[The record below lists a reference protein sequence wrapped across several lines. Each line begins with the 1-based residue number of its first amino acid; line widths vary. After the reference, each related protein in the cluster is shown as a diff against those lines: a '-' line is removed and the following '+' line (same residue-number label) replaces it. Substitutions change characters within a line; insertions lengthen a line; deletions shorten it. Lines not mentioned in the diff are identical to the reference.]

1 MSELAGQERRGLLL
15 GFGVF
20 GVFWGAWS
28 AVLPAVERQAGVR
41 DGVLGL
47 ALGAL
52 AVSAV
57 PAMPLAG
64 RLVDRVGARW
74 ALPGAML
81 VFALVTPL
89 TGLATGTRSLVAAM
103 VVLGAATGVLDVV
116 LNTAT
121 AGWERNTGRP
131 LMSTAH
137 GLFSVGV
144 LAGSAAAG
152 LARQG
157 GADVLVI
164 LFAVMGLVG
173 MTLARQPLYRRP
185 ASEAAAAGL
194 RGSRAVLLGL
204 GILTACAFLFE
215 DAVQSWSALH
225 LERGLGASPGISGLG
240 PALFAGSMAVGRLS
254 GGRLGARFS
263 QERLLAGCAVVAAA
277 GVLVVALAG
286 NQAVALLGLVLA
298 GAGTSILAPVLYT
311 AVGTRAAAGRQGADL
326 ATVTALGYLGFVA
339 GPPLV
344 GGLSASTTLPIALA
358 CLAAFA
364 IAIALAGPYLLS
376 LSRSG
381 TPVGGPGSR

>member
-1 MSELAGQERRGLLL
+1 MTDLAALERRGLLV

-20 GVFWGAWS
+20 GTFWGAWS
-28 AVLPAVERQAGVR
+28 AVLPAVEQQAHVQ

-52 AVSAV
+52 AVSAL

-74 ALPGAML
+74 ALPGAL
-81 VFALVTPL
+81 LLFALVIPL
-89 TGLATGTRSLVAAM
+89 PGLAQGARSLVAGMLA
-103 VVLGAATGVLDVV
+103 VGAATGVLDVV

-121 AGWERNTGRP
+121 AGWERNTGRV

-137 GLFSVGV
+137 GLFSLGV
-144 LAGSAAAG
+144 LVGAAAAG
-152 LARQG
+152 VARQG

-173 MTLARQPLYRRP
+173 LALAGQPLYRRP
-185 ASEAAAAGL
+185 EGASSGASAG
-194 RGSRAVLLGL
+194 GSHLVLLGL
-204 GILTACAFLFE
+204 GLLTACAFLFE

-225 LERGLGASPGISGLG
+225 LERGLGARPGVSGLG
-240 PALFAGSMAVGRLS
+240 PALFAGSMAVGRL
-254 GGRLGARFS
+254 GGGWLGARLTP
-263 QERLLAGCAVVAAA
+263 ERLLSGCAVLAAA
-277 GVLVVALAG
+277 GVLVVALAPD
-286 NQAVALLGLVLA
+286 QQVALLGLVLA
-298 GAGTSILAPVLYT
+298 GAGTSVLAPVLYS
-311 AVGTRAAAGRQGADL
+311 AVGAGAAAGRQGADL

-344 GGLSASTTLPIALA
+344 GGVSAATTLPTALA
-358 CLAAFA
+358 LLSVFAA
-364 IAIALAGPYLLS
+364 AIALAGPYLLS

-381 TPVGGPGSR
+381 RPLAGPGTR